1 MLVID
6 PFEKLPHALLREAS
20 DLQHLVVMGRL
31 VKTLRRIVVLFFQ
44 AGPEML
50 EIDSVWCQ
58 LRSPS
63 RWGRLRRGR
72 GRGRGGGGLLGPAV
86 QRLEPPQGLRGR
98 LHLQVLVVDEC
109 ALVHWNSGAEVA
121 LRELV
126 RGSTEGD

>member
-20 DLQHLVVMGRL
+20 DLQHFVVMGRL
-31 VKTLRRIVVLFFQ
+31 VETLRRLVVLFFQ
-44 AGPEML
+44 TGPEML

-72 GRGRGGGGLLGPAV
+72 GGGGLLGPAV
-86 QRLEPPQGLRGR
+86 QRLEPPHGLRGR
-98 LHLQVLVVDEC
+98 LHLQVLVVDIC
-109 ALVHWNSGAEVA
+109 ALVHRNSGAEVA

-126 RGSTEGD
+126 RGGAKGD